1 MRWVRHIF
9 VFKNEP
15 AFNYLMSDILNII
28 NIKVKP
34 ISSPKKV
41 ENIIFTYKKVMMFMY
56 IIYLP
61 YLFFETPIDKNN
73 VLEHY

>member
-9 VFKNEP
+9 VLKKNK
-15 AFNYLMSDILNII
+15 LLNII